1 MLFWAVVSA
10 EIEQAMELYP
20 SRSEAEAE
28 EMIARVLEDE
38 PDRRDDLRIE
48 RLELS
53 IESPN

>member
-20 SRSEAEAE
+20 SRAEAEAE